1 MNYFNGLFF
10 VIFIALFHFSGLLP
24 QEKQSPESEG
34 AGMSTFGDCPKQN
47 IYEDICYQ
55 KEQSNIP
62 KVELMT
68 MLAEI
73 IAYIGENFE

>member
-1 MNYFNGLFF
+1 
-10 VIFIALFHFSGLLP
+10 
-24 QEKQSPESEG
+24 
-34 AGMSTFGDCPKQN
+34 MSIFGDCSKQN
-47 IYEDICYQ
+47 IYEDICYR

-62 KVELMT
+62 KVELMI

>member
-1 MNYFNGLFF
+1 
-10 VIFIALFHFSGLLP
+10 
-24 QEKQSPESEG
+24 
-34 AGMSTFGDCPKQN
+34 MSTFGDCPKQN
-47 IYEDICYQ
+47 IYEDICYR

-73 IAYIGENFE
+73 IAYIGENLE

>member
-1 MNYFNGLFF
+1 MDFEE
-10 VIFIALFHFSGLLP
+10 IKKA
-24 QEKQSPESEG
+24 EG
-34 AGMSTFGDCPKQN
+34 AGMSTFGDCPKQS

>member
-1 MNYFNGLFF
+1 
-10 VIFIALFHFSGLLP
+10 
-24 QEKQSPESEG
+24 
-34 AGMSTFGDCPKQN
+34 MSTFGNCLKQD
-47 IYEDICYQ
+47 IYEDICYR
-55 KEQSNIP
+55 KEQNNIS

>member
-1 MNYFNGLFF
+1 
-10 VIFIALFHFSGLLP
+10 
-24 QEKQSPESEG
+24 
-34 AGMSTFGDCPKQN
+34 MSAFGDCAKQD

-55 KEQSNIP
+55 KEQKDIP

-73 IAYIGENFE
+73 IAYIGENLE

>member
-1 MNYFNGLFF
+1 
-10 VIFIALFHFSGLLP
+10 
-24 QEKQSPESEG
+24 
-34 AGMSTFGDCPKQN
+34 MSAFEDCPKQD
-47 IYEDICYQ
+47 IYEEIRYHQ
-55 KEQSNIP
+55 NQSNIS

>member
-1 MNYFNGLFF
+1 M
-10 VIFIALFHFSGLLP
+10 
-24 QEKQSPESEG
+24 SE
-34 AGMSTFGDCPKQN
+34 FGNCAKQN
-47 IYEDICYQ
+47 IYEEIYYQ
-55 KEQSNIP
+55 KEQNDIP

>member
-1 MNYFNGLFF
+1 MLYVPGR
-10 VIFIALFHFSGLLP
+10 GRTT
-24 QEKQSPESEG
+24 EG
-34 AGMSTFGDCPKQN
+34 ARMSTFGDCPKQS
-47 IYEDICYQ
+47 IYEDICYH
-55 KEQSNIP
+55 QSQNNIS

>member
-1 MNYFNGLFF
+1 
-10 VIFIALFHFSGLLP
+10 
-24 QEKQSPESEG
+24 
-34 AGMSTFGDCPKQN
+34 MSVFGDCPKQN

-55 KEQSNIP
+55 KEQSDIP

-73 IAYIGENFE
+73 IAYIGKNFE

>member
-1 MNYFNGLFF
+1 MVFTTFTGSISIPMNTRGFMTGEGK
-10 VIFIALFHFSGLLP
+10 HCT
-24 QEKQSPESEG
+24 ESEG

-73 IAYIGENFE
+73 IAYIGENLE

>member
-1 MNYFNGLFF
+1 
-10 VIFIALFHFSGLLP
+10 
-24 QEKQSPESEG
+24 
-34 AGMSTFGDCPKQN
+34 MSTFGDCPKQN

-55 KEQSNIP
+55 KEQNNIP
-62 KVELMT
+62 KVELMK

>member
-1 MNYFNGLFF
+1 
-10 VIFIALFHFSGLLP
+10 
-24 QEKQSPESEG
+24 
-34 AGMSTFGDCPKQN
+34 MSTFGDCPKQN
-47 IYEDICYQ
+47 IYEDICYHQ
-55 KEQSNIP
+55 SKSNIP